1 MKKNFYLMT
10 ALCAIILSACSADTD
25 PAPTTEK
32 DRTAK
37 LEISLVGTTTRATA
51 GTLPGDTGEE
61 NQLNTVAV
69 GVFNSDGST
78 NTIAEFDLNER
89 TAKSAVIN
97 CTPADDCTIVVVA
110 NAPSGLFAGVTTLIN
125 FNAKTVNLSYT
136 KSGDVQ
142 VNTNLPMSAQEKL
155 VDLTVAGPNT
165 VTLALSRLVSRISI
179 ADIKTAFD
187 PIGQYRDA
195 TFTATHIFLYNAKSI
210 STVNPATPVTTD
222 LISGETAGN
231 EYLMN
236 ALSNVLIP
244 GGPAGGYTTPY
255 WFYTFA
261 NDDTS
266 SPTKLVIKGM
276 FDADGAGG
284 GAAVPVYYP
293 VVVNKNQLGTTIT
306 DKGGNVLG
314 QTGTI
319 TRNRAYKIKV
329 TIKGKG
335 VANAATDIVPAA
347 LTINVSVE
355 DWSFVITQ
363 DVDFD

>member
-10 ALCAIILSACSADTD
+10 ALCAIIFSACSGDTD
-25 PAPTTEK
+25 PTPNTEK
-32 DRTAK
+32 EKTAK
-37 LEISLVGTTTRATA
+37 LELNLVGSTTRAT

-69 GVFNSDGST
+69 GVFNLNGTT
-78 NTIAEFDLNER
+78 NTIAEFDSNEL

-97 CTPADDCTIVVVA
+97 CTPTDDCTIVVVA
-110 NAPSGLFAGVTTLIN
+110 NAPTGHFAGVTNLN
-125 FNAKTVNLSYT
+125 DFNAQTVALSQT
-136 KSGDVQ
+136 NSGGVQ
-142 VNTNLPMSAQEKL
+142 VNTSLPMSAQQTL

-165 VTLALSRLVSRISI
+165 VTLVLSRLVSRISI

-187 PIGQYRDA
+187 PSGQYKDA
-195 TFTATHIFLYNAKSI
+195 TFTATGIFLFNAKST
-210 STVNPATPVTTD
+210 STVNPVTPVTTD

-236 ALSNVLIP
+236 ALSDVLI
-244 GGPAGGYTTPY
+244 PAGGYTTPY

-261 NDDTS
+261 NDATN
-266 SPTKLVIKGM
+266 PTKLVIKGN
-276 FDADGAGG
+276 FDADGSGSIYTSE
-284 GAAVPVYYP
+284 PVYYP
-293 VVVNKNQLGTTIT
+293 VVVNKS
-306 DKGGNVLG
+306 
-314 QTGTI
+314 QTGTVI
-319 TRNRAYKIKV
+319 TGGSGDATIGRNTAYKITV

-335 VANAATDIVPAA
+335 VASPATDIVPAA

-355 DWSFVITQ
+355 NWSLVITQ

>member
-10 ALCAIILSACSADTD
+10 ALCAIIFSACSGDTD
-25 PAPTTEK
+25 PTPNTEK
-32 DRTAK
+32 EKTAK
-37 LEISLVGTTTRATA
+37 LELNLVGSTTRAT

-69 GVFNSDGST
+69 GVFNLNGTT
-78 NTIAEFDLNER
+78 NTIAEFDSNEL

-97 CTPADDCTIVVVA
+97 CTPTDDCTIVVVA
-110 NAPSGLFAGVTTLIN
+110 NAPTGHFAGVTNLN
-125 FNAKTVNLSYT
+125 DFNAQTVALSQT
-136 KSGDVQ
+136 NSGGVQ
-142 VNTNLPMSAQEKL
+142 VNTSLPMSAQQTL

-165 VTLALSRLVSRISI
+165 VTLVLSRLVSRISI

-187 PIGQYRDA
+187 PSGQYKDA
-195 TFTATHIFLYNAKSI
+195 TFTATGIFLFNAKST
-210 STVNPATPVTTD
+210 STVNPVTPVTTD

-236 ALSNVLIP
+236 ALSDVLI
-244 GGPAGGYTTPY
+244 PAGGYTTPY

-261 NDDTS
+261 NDAT
-266 SPTKLVIKGM
+266 SPTKLVIKGL
-276 FDADGAGG
+276 FDADGSAGSTYTSE
-284 GAAVPVYYP
+284 AVYYP
-293 VVVNKNQLGTTIT
+293 VVINKNQVGTEITGGGSGDATI
-306 DKGGNVLG
+306 G
-314 QTGTI
+314 
-319 TRNRAYKIKV
+319 RNTAYKIKV

-335 VANAATDIVPAA
+335 VASPATDIVPAA

-355 DWSFVITQ
+355 NWSLVITQ

>member
-1 MKKNFYLMT
+1 MKKNLYLMT
-10 ALCAIILSACSADTD
+10 ALCAIIFSACSGDTD
-25 PAPTTEK
+25 PTPNTEK
-32 DRTAK
+32 EKTAK
-37 LEISLVGTTTRATA
+37 LELNLVGSTTRAT

-69 GVFNSDGST
+69 GVFNLNGTT
-78 NTIAEFDLNER
+78 NTIAEFDSNEL

-110 NAPSGLFAGVTTLIN
+110 NAPSGHFAGVTTLNN
-125 FNAKTVNLSYT
+125 FNAKTVNLSQT
-136 KSGDVQ
+136 NSEGVQ
-142 VNTNLPMSAQEKL
+142 VNTNLPMSAQQTG

-187 PIGQYRDA
+187 PSGQYKDA
-195 TFTATHIFLYNAKSI
+195 TFTATDIFLYNAKSV
-210 STVNPATPVTTD
+210 STVDPVTPVTTD

-236 ALSNVLIP
+236 ALSDVLI
-244 GGPAGGYTTPY
+244 PAGGYTTPY

-261 NDDTS
+261 NDAT
-266 SPTKLVIKGM
+266 SPTKLVIKGL
-276 FDADGAGG
+276 FDADGAGA

-293 VVVNKNQLGTTIT
+293 VVVNKNQVGTNIS
-306 DKGGNVLG
+306 DKDGNVSG

-319 TRNRAYKIKV
+319 TCNRAYKIGV

-335 VANAATDIVPAA
+335 VASPANDIVPAE
-347 LTINVSVE
+347 LSINVSVKNW
-355 DWSFVITQ
+355 DLVINQ
-363 DVDFD
+363 NVVFD

>member
-10 ALCAIILSACSADTD
+10 ALCAIMLSACSADTE
-25 PAPTTEK
+25 PTPTTEK

-37 LEISLVGTTTRATA
+37 LEISLVGTTTRAT
-51 GTLPGDTGEE
+51 GTLPGDTGAE
-61 NQLNTVAV
+61 NQLNTIAV
-69 GVFNSDGST
+69 GVFNSDNST
-78 NTIAEFDLNER
+78 NTITEFDSNQL

-97 CTPADDCTIVVVA
+97 CTPSTGCTIVVVA
-110 NAPSGLFAGVTTLIN
+110 NAPSGHFAGVTTLSN
-125 FNAKTVNLSYT
+125 FNAKTVNLSQT
-136 KSGDVQ
+136 NSGGVQ
-142 VNTNLPMSAQEKL
+142 VNTNLPMSAQQMG

-187 PIGQYRDA
+187 PIGQYKDA
-195 TFTATHIFLYNAKSI
+195 TFTATDIFLYNAKST

-231 EYLMN
+231 EYLKN
-236 ALSNVLIP
+236 ALSDVLI
-244 GGPAGGYTTPY
+244 PAGGYTTPY

-261 NDDTS
+261 NDDT

-293 VVVNKNQLGTTIT
+293 VVVNKNQVGTTIT
-306 DKGGNVLG
+306 DNDGNVLG

-319 TRNRAYKIKV
+319 TRNRAYKIGV

-335 VANAATDIVPAA
+335 VASPADDIVPAE
-347 LTINVSVE
+347 LTINVSVK
-355 DWSFVITQ
+355 DWDLVINQ
-363 DVDFD
+363 NVVFD